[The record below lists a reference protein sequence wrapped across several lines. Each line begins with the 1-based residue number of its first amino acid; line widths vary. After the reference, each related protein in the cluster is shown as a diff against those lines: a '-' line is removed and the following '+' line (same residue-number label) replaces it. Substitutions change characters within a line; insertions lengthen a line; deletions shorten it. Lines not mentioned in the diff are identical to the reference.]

1 MSTSHCGEWMW
12 GGGPHPE
19 TSFAFLSFSRNLGD
33 FMAAILRHTY
43 VDRDG
48 YAQDLAGGHCLSF
61 KTGKQQPGISMVRCI
76 L

>member
-1 MSTSHCGEWMW
+1 M
-12 GGGPHPE
+12 P
-19 TSFAFLSFSRNLGD
+19 
-33 FMAAILRHTY
+33 AILRDTIAY

-61 KTGKQQPGISMVRCI
+61 KTGKQPGISMVRCI